1 MSADQKVILGIFVIY
16 LALNAIIGIVFREVN
31 SMYPL
36 RKSFLLAGEI

>member
-16 LALNAIIGIVFREVN
+16 LALYSANGREVN